1 MSALN
6 VFLIQTALNWENP
19 AANRARL
26 QWHMSQTMSN
36 SLVVLPEMFSTGFT
50 MNPESFAETM
60 DGETVQWMK
69 ALSADRMICGS
80 VAVVE
85 NGKFFN
91 RFIAVYQGS
100 VVAQYNKRHLFT
112 YGGEHNHYEL
122 GDEPC
127 VFQFQGWEIAPFICY
142 DLRFPAWIRKT
153 VLQDRSSVP
162 QCLLF
167 VANWPSVRIAAWDAL
182 LKARAIENQAYVV
195 GVNRLGNDGHGVAHN
210 GHSQVLR
217 FDGDYLL
224 SPYEKEG
231 VAHVVLEKG
240 PLENHRAK
248 FPFLLDADGF

>member
-1 MSALN
+1 M
-6 VFLIQTALNWENP
+6 V
-19 AANRARL
+19 
-26 QWHMSQTMSN
+26 
-36 SLVVLPEMFSTGFT
+36 
-50 MNPESFAETM
+50 
-60 DGETVQWMK
+60 
-69 ALSADRMICGS
+69 CGS

-85 NGKFFN
+85 NGKYFN
-91 RFIAVYQGS
+91 RFVAVYQGT
-100 VVAQYNKRHLFT
+100 VVAQYNKKHLFT
-112 YGGEHNHYEL
+112 YGGEHNYYES

-127 VFQFQGWEIAPFICY
+127 VFQFQGWAIAPFICY

-153 VLQDRSSVP
+153 VLQDPSSVP